1 MASTKPTTSQTTLC
15 CIVQL
20 AAETFDTPEQAQ
32 NWLDTP
38 HPLLGDATPRQLTK
52 TAAGAEKVMSLLAAL
67 RYGGVA

>member
-15 CIVQL
+15 FIVQL

-32 NWLDTP
+32 YWLDKP
-38 HPLLGDATPRQLTK
+38 HPLLGDVTPRQMTE
-52 TAAGAEKVMSLLAAL
+52 TATGAEKVMSLLAAI